1 MPKQIISPSTQFVNH
16 GKLNDRELLLLPV
29 GEFSSSS
36 LSTLFEVDVDGCV
49 STLIAVLDVVPTAA
63 S

>member
-1 MPKQIISPSTQFVNH
+1 MPKQIISPSAQLVNE
-16 GKLNDRELLLLPV
+16 GKLDDRELLLLPV

-36 LSTLFEVDVDGCV
+36 LSTLFVVDVDDCV
-49 STLIAVLDVVPTAA
+49 STLIAVSDVVHTAA